1 MLSKSDIE
9 GYLKEIAAA
18 MEAEEIRSEIV
29 LCGGAVMTMVYDARP
44 STKDIDALFEPAAKL
59 RMIASRI
66 AERDGLEAD
75 WLNDG
80 AKGFIDTSRMTF
92 ETVRDFGAL
101 VVKTPDTR
109 GMLALKLVSAREDS
123 KDAADALFLME
134 RLDIQSEAELFEII
148 EENIAPPR
156 LTPLANFFAKEMY
169 QKYLEKK
176 KA

>member
-18 MEAEEIRSEIV
+18 METEEIRGEIV

-101 VVKTPDTR
+101 VVKPPTP
-109 GMLALKLVSAREDS
+109 
-123 KDAADALFLME
+123 AAC
-134 RLDIQSEAELFEII
+134 
-148 EENIAPPR
+148 
-156 LTPLANFFAKEMY
+156 
-169 QKYLEKK
+169 
-176 KA
+176 